1 MATDATITVP
11 ATPVA
16 LPGGG
21 WLNFLR
27 QFFRLAG
34 GYWSGEEKWRARG
47 LALLLVVLTVG
58 QVALVVALNHWTEA
72 LFDALEQRALERFV
86 VLTGLLGLIIVG
98 NVGVVTLHLRV
109 RRRIQVDWRAWLT
122 RSVVDE
128 WMRAGRQYQVSLTPG
143 EHDNP
148 DGRIAE
154 DARISTEYAIDL
166 AHSLF
171 YCVVLL
177 ISFTQILWV
186 LSEALRVSV
195 GDLDVHVPGLLV
207 WVALLYSLT
216 GSTVAFML
224 GRPLVRAANNRQS
237 WEANFRFG
245 LVHGREH
252 SMAIALLR
260 GEAEERRRFL
270 SLFEGAVRAWN
281 GQTAALTNIFLFTG
295 SWSVLSQVFPILVA
309 APHYIAGA
317 ITLGVL
323 MQTAQAFQQMTAA
336 LAWPIDNL
344 AHAADWRASV
354 ERVQGLQGALARLRQ
369 EQTSPEARHI
379 DCAPS
384 DRPILAFE
392 DCSIATPSGAPLV
405 DSFTVAIRPRD
416 RVLVAGD
423 ATAIAALFKVVAGLW
438 PWGRGRVVLPC
449 DARPFFVP
457 PRTYLPVSPL
467 GDAVSYPAPPGTFD
481 SAAVRAALL
490 RVGLDHLVTRLDQT
504 DNWDGAL
511 TIDEQQRLGFA
522 RLLLHRPSWIFI
534 QEATDALDTQGEEE
548 MVALLADAFAEAT
561 IVMSGRGPAL
571 QALRTRTLIAR
582 RTNGSAVITELAP
595 SSAMPS

>member
-11 ATPVA
+11 ATSLA

-21 WLNFLR
+21 WLPFLR

-34 GYWSGEEKWRARG
+34 GYWRDDGAWRARG
-47 LALLLVVLTVG
+47 LALLLVILTVG
-58 QVALVVALNHWTEA
+58 QVALVVALNHWTQG
-72 LFDALEQRALERFV
+72 LFDALEQRALDRFV
-86 VLTGLLGLIIVG
+86 LLTGLLGLIIVG

-128 WMRAGRQYQVSLTPG
+128 WMRAGRHYQVSLTPG

-154 DARISTEYAIDL
+154 DVRIATEYAIDL

-171 YCVVLL
+171 YCIILL
-177 ISFTQILWV
+177 VSFTQILWV
-186 LSEALRVSV
+186 LSEALRIRL
-195 GDLDVHVPGLLV
+195 GEAYMHVPGLLV

-216 GSTVAFML
+216 GSTVAFVL
-224 GRPLVRAANNRQS
+224 GRPLVRAANNRQT

-245 LVHGREH
+245 LVHGREN
-252 SMAIALLR
+252 SLAIALLR
-260 GEAEERRRFL
+260 GEGEERRRFL
-270 SLFEGAVRAWN
+270 SLFRGAVRAWD

-295 SWSVLSQVFPILVA
+295 VWSVLSQVFPILVA
-309 APHYIAGA
+309 APHYIAGV

-354 ERVQGLQGALARLRQ
+354 ERVQGLQDALTRLRQ
-369 EQTSPEARHI
+369 EALSPEARHI

-384 DRPILAFE
+384 ERPILTFE

-405 DSFTVAIRPRD
+405 DAFSVAIHPGD

-423 ATAIAALFKVVAGLW
+423 ATVIAALFKVVAGLW
-438 PWGRGRVVLPC
+438 PWGSGRVTLPC

-467 GDAVSYPAPPGTFD
+467 GDAVNYPAPPGTFD
-481 SAAVRAALL
+481 SAAVRGALL
-490 RVGLDHLVTRLDQT
+490 RVGLDHLMARLDEI
-504 DNWDGAL
+504 DNWDGTL

-534 QEATDALDTQGEEE
+534 QEATDVLDTRGEEE
-548 MVALLADAFAEAT
+548 MVALLADEFAEAT
-561 IVMSGRGPAL
+561 IVMTGRGPAL
-571 QALRTRTLIAR
+571 QALRTRTLTVR
-582 RTNGSAVITELAP
+582 RTNGSAIVRELAP
-595 SSAMPS
+595 SAALPT